1 MNWTKFRDQ
10 LFDIFDLEPNSSV
23 LSHSVNRFMY
33 IVIFISTA
41 GVILESIES
50 LGALRPTIEIIE
62 DLALFIFSI
71 ELIFRLLVIDLLFRN
86 YKQFWERLLIVFY
99 YLIDFAAILPPIIL
113 LFEMHAHFDYF
124 LTLRLIRVF
133 KAFRHDHS
141 IEFILRA
148 IVKKKNELFKSAVLT
163 VVFTVF
169 FAVMLFEAENDFQT
183 LHKSTEQNFKDI
195 PTTIFW
201 ALNHFFEEVSGFGNF
216 TPRTTFGQILG
227 MVIGFMKVA
236 IVIIPTGII
245 ATGFI
250 EVVEE
255 DKLKSK
261 FEQLKAVFR
270 HRFNSILGKNLLL
283 RYFTIL
289 EIKNALYISE
299 DQIYKTIADKN
310 GLRIRTIQQGAEFA
324 VQTNII
330 EFYEFGKLTRY
341 GYFLEQ
347 PKAPYLIIS
356 PDSLMHPNLGYLAYC
371 LAVCLDS
378 NAISV
383 ERYAQNALNP
393 EQEFD
398 FHHTEHFDFQVL
410 RGRQESKR
418 RKKLSEAQM
427 AFEDFWTDTKKQA
440 QKKQTFLLQA
450 IPLEEDFRIEQVN
463 SKNCLFS
470 RLGKELYAADEHL
483 RLIQINVALLYKAF
497 DYQLVRKI
505 TAEIGV

>member
-1 MNWTKFRDQ
+1 MNWTKFREH
-10 LFDIFDLEPNSSV
+10 LLDIFDLEPNSSV
-23 LSHSVNRFMY
+23 LSRTVNQLMY
-33 IVIFISTA
+33 VIIFISTA
-41 GVILESIES
+41 GVVLESIEG
-50 LGALRPTIEIIE
+50 LGALRPIIE
-62 DLALFIFSI
+62 LIENFVLIIFSI
-71 ELIFRLLVIDLLFRN
+71 ELIFRLLVVDLLFRQ
-86 YKQFWERLLIVFY
+86 YTKFWERLLVVFY
-99 YLIDFAAILPPIIL
+99 YLIDFAAVLPPIIL

-124 LTLRLIRVF
+124 LTLRLVRVF

-169 FAVMLFEAENDFQT
+169 FSVMLFEAENDFQT
-183 LHKSTEQNFKDI
+183 IHKATEQNFKNI
-195 PTTIFW
+195 PTTILW
-201 ALNHFFEEVSGFGNF
+201 ALNHFFEEVSGFGDF
-216 TPRTTFGQILG
+216 SPKTPFGQFLG

-245 ATGFI
+245 AIGFI

-255 DKLKSK
+255 DKLKEK
-261 FEQLKAVFR
+261 FYELKAVFR
-270 HRFNSILGKNLLL
+270 PRFNPVLGKNLLL

-310 GLRIRTIQQGAEFA
+310 GLRIRTIQQGAEFSI
-324 VQTNII
+324 QTNII

-347 PKAPYLIIS
+347 PKAPFLIIS
-356 PDSLMHPNLGYLAYC
+356 PDSLMYPNLGYLAYC

-383 ERYAQNALNP
+383 ERYALNALNP

-398 FHHTEHFDFQVL
+398 FHNTEHFDFQVL
-410 RGRQESKR
+410 TGRAETKR
-418 RKKLSEAQM
+418 RKQLDEATI
-427 AFEDFWTDTKKQA
+427 AFEDFWTNAKQQA

-450 IPLEEDFRIEQVN
+450 IPLQEDFRIEPIN
-463 SKNCLFS
+463 SRNCHFS
-470 RLGKELYAADEHL
+470 KLGTALLEADEHL
-483 RLIQINVALLYKAF
+483 RVIQINLALLYKVF
-497 DYQLVRKI
+497 DYQLVKKI
-505 TAEIGV
+505 AAEIAL